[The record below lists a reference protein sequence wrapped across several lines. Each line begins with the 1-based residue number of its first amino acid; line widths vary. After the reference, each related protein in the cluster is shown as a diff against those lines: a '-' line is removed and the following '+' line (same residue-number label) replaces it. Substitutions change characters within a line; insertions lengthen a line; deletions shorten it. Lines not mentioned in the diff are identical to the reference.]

1 MKKIPQ
7 ILIVLFLIV
16 FAFGCKNEYDIIG
29 LNLQDPDEIL
39 GNAFSDTTTLT
50 AYSIREDSINT
61 TKLSN
66 SILGYIKDPVFGLTQ
81 AGIYSQYLLSGSSVN
96 FGTNPVLDSVIL
108 TMQYAGFFGDTLSP
122 LTIKVYELTESLV
135 KDTKY
140 YNFTPTEC
148 SNQNLVFRNYQLLP
162 KPTTPITIDTVTYD
176 SHIRIRLSNALGTR
190 FLNNPSQ
197 LADNA
202 TFLEFF
208 KGLYIV
214 ATASGG
220 SGSLLYVNMTSSVS
234 GINIYYH
241 NDEGAKKYALV
252 SNSNAVFY
260 NSFSHDYSQST
271 DNIFKDQVLNGNT
284 SLGKQ
289 KLYAQPLAGVKTKID
304 FPYLQKTFKDQ
315 DVVINKA
322 ELVIS
327 NVSEDELYFFQ
338 PYSLGLQAI
347 VDNGISYLPDDAYYT
362 SSSYFGG
369 TYDSDTKE
377 YRFRITQYIQQLILQ
392 SEGGLGI
399 YLVVSGAGIR
409 GNRLIFAGT
418 DIGYNPTNRLRLE
431 LTYTTY

>member
-29 LNLQDPDEIL
+29 LNLQAPDEML
-39 GNAFSDTTTLT
+39 GNTFSDTTTLT

-81 AGIYSQYLLSGSSVN
+81 AGIYSQFLLSGSSVN
-96 FGTNPVLDSVIL
+96 FGNNPVLDSVIL

-122 LTIKVYELTESLV
+122 LTIKVYGLSESLN
-135 KDTKY
+135 KETKY
-140 YNFTPTEC
+140 YNFSQTEY
-148 SNQNLVFRNYQLLP
+148 NNKNLVYNNFQLLP
-162 KPTTPITIDTVTYD
+162 RPTTPITIDTTTYD
-176 SHIRIRLSNALGTR
+176 SHIRIRLSDALGR
-190 FLNNPSQ
+190 KFLENPAQ

-214 ATASGG
+214 ATASSG

-241 NDEGAKKYALV
+241 NDEGTKKYALV

-260 NSFSHDYSQST
+260 NSFYHDYDQST
-271 DNIFKDQVLNGNT
+271 NIDFKNQVLNGNT

-304 FPYLQKTFKDQ
+304 FPNLQKSFKDQ

-362 SSSYFGG
+362 SSDYFGG
-369 TYDSDTKE
+369 TYNSTTKE
-377 YRFRITQYIQQLILQ
+377 YRFRITQYIQQLLLQ
-392 SEGGLGI
+392 SESGQGI
-399 YLVVSGAGIR
+399 YLVVSGSGIR

-418 DIGYNPTNRLRLE
+418 EYVDPAKRLRLE

>member
-66 SILGYIKDPVFGLTQ
+66 SILGYIKDPVFGLSQ

-96 FGTNPVLDSVIL
+96 FGSNPVLDSVIL

-122 LTIKVYELTESLV
+122 LTIKVYELSESLN
-135 KDTKY
+135 KETKY
-140 YNFTPTEC
+140 YNFSVTEC
-148 SNQNLVFRNYQLLP
+148 NNENLVFGNFQLLP
-162 KPTTPITIDTVTYD
+162 RPTTPITIDTTTYD
-176 SHIRIRLSNALGTR
+176 SHIRIRLSDALGIK
-190 FLNNPSQ
+190 FLNNSDQ

-202 TFLEFF
+202 TFLNFF
-208 KGLYIV
+208 KGLFIV
-214 ATASGG
+214 ATASNG
-220 SGSLLYVNMTSSVS
+220 SGSLLYLNMTSSVS

-252 SNSNAVFY
+252 SNSNAIFY
-260 NSFSHDYSQST
+260 NYFYHDYDQST
-271 DNIFKDQVLNGNT
+271 NIDFKNQVLNGNT

-289 KLYAQPLAGVKTKID
+289 KLYAQPLAGVKTKIN
-304 FPYLQKTFKDQ
+304 FPYLQKSFKDQ

-322 ELVIS
+322 ELILS
-327 NVSEDELYFFQ
+327 NISEDELYFFQ

-362 SSSYFGG
+362 STDYFGG
-369 TYDSDTKE
+369 IYDSNTKE

-392 SEGGLGI
+392 SEAGQGI
-399 YLVVSGAGIR
+399 YLVVNGAGIR

-418 DIGYNPTNRLRLE
+418 EYVDPAKRLRLE